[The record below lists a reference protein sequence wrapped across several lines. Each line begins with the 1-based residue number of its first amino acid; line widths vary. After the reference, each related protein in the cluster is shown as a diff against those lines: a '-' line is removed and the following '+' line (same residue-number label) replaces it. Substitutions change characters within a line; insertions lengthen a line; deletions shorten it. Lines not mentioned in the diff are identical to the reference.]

1 MARYVDL
8 SSKKWLDLIFE
19 GHNKEYG
26 AYELRSE
33 SSERHLKVA
42 IITAILA
49 FVIAGLV
56 CGGKYYFDWREQKE
70 KEEKELLLKAEQER
84 MMKELEEQEE
94 EQEEEEYIPPEE
106 EQIPEEEV
114 LQSVKVTELVITED
128 KNVKEE
134 DQIKSQDELKETD
147 TAFGQK
153 DNDQGTQDREVTR
166 TLKDEVVVKEE
177 KPVEEKPKQEQVFT
191 AVEQMPEFPGGQAA
205 LLKFISNNI
214 QYPQAAADNNVQ
226 GKVYVKF
233 VVTSTGK
240 VDKVQIARSVDKALD
255 QEALRVCRM
264 LPNFTP
270 GRQNG
275 QPVNVWY
282 TLPVTFKLNN

>member
-8 SSKKWLDLIFE
+8 TSQNWLNLIFE
-19 GHNKEYG
+19 GRNKEFG
-26 AYELRSE
+26 AYEMRAT
-33 SSERHLKVA
+33 SSWRHLKAVLFALSGLLVIGLGTWGSLKIHEYIIEQELKDKANQENVAVA
-42 IITAILA
+42 IDTELPEDEPEIQQLEEEKPEVKPEDVQNTVKATELNI
-49 FVIAGLV
+49 VEDS
-56 CGGKYYFDWREQKE
+56 KFDKE
-70 KEEKELLLKAEQER
+70 KEVVNQDERKEDDRSAGAQD
-84 MMKELEEQEE
+84 
-94 EQEEEEYIPPEE
+94 
-106 EQIPEEEV
+106 
-114 LQSVKVTELVITED
+114 VKDGTDD
-128 KNVKEE
+128 KTVKTVKEE
-134 DQIKSQDELKETD
+134 VKIVETP
-147 TAFGQK
+147 
-153 DNDQGTQDREVTR
+153 
-166 TLKDEVVVKEE
+166 KEE
-177 KPVEEKPKQEQVFT
+177 VKHEPEKVFT

-205 LLKFISNNI
+205 LLKFISNHI

-275 QPVNVWY
+275 QPVSVWY